1 MDKLFSLNGKR
12 FERLNRLEQEYFK
25 SQIITKMKQAAG
37 TWTAAERKLLPV
49 LQSRLKKREQPIK
62 KEIKLR

>member
-1 MDKLFSLNGKR
+1 MT
-12 FERLNRLEQEYFK
+12 Q
-25 SQIITKMKQAAG
+25 TAG

-62 KEIKLR
+62 KEIKMRQDRINALGPNVNKLW